1 MTQIIEDLLPEI
13 FENLDNAS
21 LRSCL
26 CVCRIWCEISVK
38 FLWKKILNYET
49 LISCLPHE
57 SKSIVS
63 NVGILIPTSNTPL
76 CNYASFCKILLVDN
90 LYESIKKLLNKQ
102 DSDENICTVSNEI
115 QGETDVYYK
124 ISNSIIKLDIVRYGI
139 NGLCSIINN
148 FINLRI
154 LILSID
160 NKNIYTGFENLYF
173 PKIRSAEIWG

>member
-76 CNYASFCKILLVDN
+76 YNYASFCKTLLIDS
-90 LYESIKKLLNKQ
+90 LYNSIEKLLNVNGKG
-102 DSDENICTVSNEI
+102 SDENICTVSNEI
-115 QGETDVYYK
+115 L
-124 ISNSIIKLDIVRYGI
+124 KLIM
-139 NGLCSIINN
+139 NN
-148 FINLRI
+148 ASLEVLYIFHERKHMNL
-154 LILSID
+154 
-160 NKNIYTGFENLYF
+160 EV
-173 PKIRSAEIWG
+173 